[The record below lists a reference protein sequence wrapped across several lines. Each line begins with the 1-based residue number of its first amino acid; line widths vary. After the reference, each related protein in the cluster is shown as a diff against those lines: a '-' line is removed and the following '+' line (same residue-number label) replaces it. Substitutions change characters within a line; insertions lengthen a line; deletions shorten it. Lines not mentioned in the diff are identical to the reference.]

1 MNKPKLTNPK
11 TKLATLQVVY
21 LVFSP
26 NLRHT
31 MSDTVHD
38 AILTQYWVKTYA
50 CYAAACIE
58 TSLPLLTVRYRYQ
71 SEEYQVKYALCKESH
86 QNYID

>member
-31 MSDTVHD
+31 MSDTVHRCNTHSV
-38 AILTQYWVKTYA
+38 LSKNL
-50 CYAAACIE
+50 CMLR
-58 TSLPLLTVRYRYQ
+58 SRLYRNQ
-71 SEEYQVKYALCKESH
+71 FATPHSALQVPE
-86 QNYID
+86 